1 MDLDALQNYEDEIT
15 LANTNKTSFINSI
28 SVNDFVGLG
37 SGYEKYCIKVSSV
50 TPSNGDVSIG
60 GICMHYNLLNDEC
73 TYNASTVIPNI
84 ITRGTMFGDDDY
96 EIYDSSVFAFNDM
109 LENIRRQILGL

>member
-28 SVNDFVGLG
+28 SVNDFVGLT
-37 SGYEKYCIKVSSV
+37 SKYEKYHIKVSSV

-60 GICMHYNLLNDEC
+60 GICMYCNLLNDEY

-96 EIYDSSVFAFNDM
+96 ELYESSVVGFNSM
-109 LENIRRQILGL
+109 LEDIRTQIRGL